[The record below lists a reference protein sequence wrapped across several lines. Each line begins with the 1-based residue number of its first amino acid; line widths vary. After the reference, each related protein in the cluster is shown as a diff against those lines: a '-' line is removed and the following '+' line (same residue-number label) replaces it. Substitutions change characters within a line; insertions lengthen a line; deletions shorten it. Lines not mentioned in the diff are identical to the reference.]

1 MNAATALLVF
11 PCLAQPVKASQAGLG
26 RSDSPV
32 ALLIG
37 NIDRFARLFDW
48 QQIWSNLVTEDKRTD
63 LQLLIGGAGLEND
76 LCWRCVWAGGG
87 LMCPFPPTLR

>member
-11 PCLAQPVKASQAGLG
+11 PCFAQPVKASLAGLG
-26 RSDSPV
+26 RSNSPV

-37 NIDRFARLFDW
+37 NSDLFARLFDW
-48 QQIWSNLVTEDKRTD
+48 QQIWSNLVTEDKRMD

-76 LCWRCVWAGGG
+76 LRWRCVWAGGG
-87 LMCPFPPTLR
+87 LISPFPPAP